1 MIKSVGNAK
10 LAHMIDGKLD
20 KCIVESDNGH
30 MAITIDIWHTA
41 DIVEDI
47 HYKVFKTDVKT
58 GDDNIVASDVMWGY
72 AFNSYSTYKLCIQD
86 ILDILLKYTLDDIEC
101 NKVSD
106 LFMLVTLRLR
116 EIIGVF
122 DD

>member
-1 MIKSVGNAK
+1 MVKNIGSAK
-10 LAHMIDGKLD
+10 LAHMIEGKLD

-30 MAITIDIWHTA
+30 MAIVIDIWYNGY
-41 DIVEDI
+41 IVEGI
-47 HYKVFKTDVKT
+47 HYKVFKTDINT
-58 GDDNIVASDVMWGY
+58 GNDKVIASDVMWGY
-72 AFNSYSTYKLCIQD
+72 AFNSYSTYKHCIQD
-86 ILDILLKYTLDDIEC
+86 ILDILLKYVLDDIEC